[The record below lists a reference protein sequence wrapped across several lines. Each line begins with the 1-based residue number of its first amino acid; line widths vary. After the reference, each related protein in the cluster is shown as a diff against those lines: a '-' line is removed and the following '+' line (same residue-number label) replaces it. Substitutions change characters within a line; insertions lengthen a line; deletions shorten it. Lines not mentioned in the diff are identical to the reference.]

1 MIHLID
7 THAHL
12 HDASFDEDREA
23 VLTRAGE
30 AGVDCIVTIG
40 TDIATSEAAVALAE
54 REAHVYATAGV
65 HPHDARDWTPAARD
79 RLAALAAGERVVAI
93 GEIGLDFFRN
103 LSPPADQRRAFLDQL
118 ALAAALDLPVAIHSR
133 DAHAE
138 TYAIL
143 REWAPSAAQNAAA
156 AFDPQ
161 GGHPPGVIHCFSGDA
176 ELALRYVALGFLVSF
191 AGPVTYPKNH
201 ALQAA
206 ARAVPASQ
214 LVLET
219 DAPYLSPQ
227 SRRGRRNEPAL
238 VTETARVIAGL
249 REEPPEDLAAAAS
262 EAARRLYR
270 LPATETIRA

>member
-1 MIHLID
+1 MMHLID

-12 HDASFDEDREA
+12 HDAAFDEDRAA
-23 VLTRAGE
+23 VLTRAEE
-30 AGVDCIVTIG
+30 AGVDCIVSIG
-40 TDIATSEAAVALAE
+40 TDIATSEAAIALAE
-54 REAHVYATAGV
+54 HDPRVYATAGV

-79 RLAALAAGERVVAI
+79 QLAALAAGERVVAI

-143 REWAPSAAQNAAA
+143 REWAPSVAQNAAA
-156 AFDPQ
+156 TAPL
-161 GGHPPGVIHCFSGDA
+161 PGVIHCFSGDA
-176 ELALRYVALGFLVSF
+176 ELALRYVALGFLISF

-206 ARAVPASQ
+206 ARAVPASH

-238 VTETARVIAGL
+238 VAETARVIAGL
-249 REEPPEDLAAAAS
+249 REEPPEDLAAAAAA
-262 EAARRLYR
+262 AARRLYR